1 MPKPPP
7 KNKGIFSQKKN
18 SKFQKPVRNNARGEC
33 CNCHRSFLAAMG
45 EGSARNKYLRNV
57 RGTLSR
63 SHIRNP
69 PLNAF
74 FYINPEIFMLF
85 VKYSCEPVCKLVPR
99 GKVKRNWT
107 HSANNTLSCAN
118 VASIQDTWR
127 DTNDLPCQDEQT
139 GTSLVRHPTSI

>member
-1 MPKPPP
+1 MPKTPP

-33 CNCHRSFLAAMG
+33 YNCHRAFLAAMG

-74 FYINPEIFMLF
+74 LHQPWNIHALCKVFMWT
-85 VKYSCEPVCKLVPR
+85 KLVPR